1 MPQNS
6 ISAQLSNLHQL
17 VADLEA
23 IENGGKKAISNTIK
37 DVKARAPGW
46 IAQEVTAVYN
56 IKKSEITPSGSGK
69 PKKMAG
75 SIQITGETIE
85 ELAITY
91 KGRLL
96 TPVHFGMTPKAPPRG
111 KSYTLKASVL
121 KGQKKVIG
129 RYLNTRTPGG
139 PFSQRSHN
147 ILMGTGN
154 TKSDGTS
161 WIPFQRMSK
170 TRTDIKKLT
179 TISVP
184 QMITSDRTNEAIML
198 RLNTETSKRLEPH
211 MQRAL
216 GLSARAHQNAAQR
229 VHSRTRHRARPT
241 PPDAHRARHSAAQT
255 PPRPRTAP
263 QGTVTGPSGLRC
275 WRAQKTRNREKFFSG
290 RFVSPERQKGGNAMP
305 NPTNNK
311 LVDSKTIAAL
321 FDMTPR
327 RVQQLTKDGVIA
339 AVKEGNANR
348 YDLLPT
354 IQRYIRYLTAK
365 ANGREPSK
373 KDSEIEGRRLE
384 AEADLKRSKADIAAL
399 QLSELEGTM
408 HRSEDVE
415 AVMTDLVYNIRS
427 MLVALPGRLAVDVTG
442 AATPA
447 EASEIIRTEVYKI
460 LTELAGYKYD
470 PEVYARRVRDRE
482 GWSEQLADDADD

>member
-1 MPQNS
+1 MPKNS
-6 ISAQLSNLHQL
+6 ISAQLSNLQQL

-75 SIQITGETIE
+75 SGKPKKMAGSGSIQITGETIE

-91 KGRLL
+91 EGRLL

-198 RLNTETSKRLEPH
+198 RLNTETSKRLEHH
-211 MQRAL
+211 MKRAL
-216 GLSARAHQNAAQR
+216 GL
-229 VHSRTRHRARPT
+229 
-241 PPDAHRARHSAAQT
+241 
-255 PPRPRTAP
+255 
-263 QGTVTGPSGLRC
+263 
-275 WRAQKTRNREKFFSG
+275 
-290 RFVSPERQKGGNAMP
+290 
-305 NPTNNK
+305 
-311 LVDSKTIAAL
+311 
-321 FDMTPR
+321 
-327 RVQQLTKDGVIA
+327 
-339 AVKEGNANR
+339 
-348 YDLLPT
+348 
-354 IQRYIRYLTAK
+354 
-365 ANGREPSK
+365 
-373 KDSEIEGRRLE
+373 
-384 AEADLKRSKADIAAL
+384 
-399 QLSELEGTM
+399 
-408 HRSEDVE
+408 
-415 AVMTDLVYNIRS
+415 
-427 MLVALPGRLAVDVTG
+427 
-442 AATPA
+442 
-447 EASEIIRTEVYKI
+447 
-460 LTELAGYKYD
+460 
-470 PEVYARRVRDRE
+470 
-482 GWSEQLADDADD
+482 

>member
-1 MPQNS
+1 MPRNTITTQVENFQ
-6 ISAQLSNLHQL
+6 QLL
-17 VADLEA
+17 ADIKA
-23 IENGGKKAISNTIK
+23 IEDSGKKAISNTLK

-161 WIPFQRMSK
+161 WIPFQRMSP
-170 TRTDIKKLT
+170 TRTNIEKFT

-184 QMITSDRTNEAIML
+184 QMVTSERTHEAIMTCL
-198 RLNTETSKRLEPH
+198 LYTSP
-211 MQRAL
+211 
-216 GLSARAHQNAAQR
+216 S
-229 VHSRTRHRARPT
+229 
-241 PPDAHRARHSAAQT
+241 
-255 PPRPRTAP
+255 PR
-263 QGTVTGPSGLRC
+263 
-275 WRAQKTRNREKFFSG
+275 
-290 RFVSPERQKGGNAMP
+290 
-305 NPTNNK
+305 
-311 LVDSKTIAAL
+311 D
-321 FDMTPR
+321 
-327 RVQQLTKDGVIA
+327 
-339 AVKEGNANR
+339 
-348 YDLLPT
+348 
-354 IQRYIRYLTAK
+354 
-365 ANGREPSK
+365 
-373 KDSEIEGRRLE
+373 
-384 AEADLKRSKADIAAL
+384 
-399 QLSELEGTM
+399 
-408 HRSEDVE
+408 
-415 AVMTDLVYNIRS
+415 
-427 MLVALPGRLAVDVTG
+427 
-442 AATPA
+442 
-447 EASEIIRTEVYKI
+447 
-460 LTELAGYKYD
+460 
-470 PEVYARRVRDRE
+470 
-482 GWSEQLADDADD
+482 